1 MPRSAPDRD
10 WRAAL
15 RWSLTAAAA
24 VIGICGAYFLDG
36 YWLRA
41 LTEVFL
47 IATVA
52 QSINI
57 IAGFTGYPA
66 FGQVVFFGLGNY
78 AAAIAM
84 TTLEASFLVGALL
97 GSVICAG
104 FALLCGWPLFRL
116 KGHYFAIA
124 TLGLN
129 EAVKAVVSNWVSLT
143 KGGAGI
149 SLPLPSGPVL
159 GNTQMFY
166 IAFLALMWLSVVIVW
181 SLRRTRFGF
190 ACRAIRADEEAA
202 MATGINTLF
211 YKTGAWMLSA
221 VLAGWAG
228 SLYAYWQSYIEPSVA
243 FDIDISVKGFVIVLL
258 GGLGSALGPIVAAFA
273 LQLISTL
280 VWSHLLTLHL
290 GLMGLLIMA
299 AVLFPQEHNAW
310 AALRS
315 AVAARLRRVEL
326 RGAGA

>member
-1 MPRSAPDRD
+1 MQKSAPDRD
-10 WRAAL
+10 RRVTL
-15 RWSLTAAAA
+15 RWAPLAA
-24 VIGICGAYFLDG
+24 VTISICGAFVLDG

-47 IATVA
+47 IATIA

-57 IAGFTGYPA
+57 IAGFTGYAA

-78 AAAIAM
+78 AAAITM
-84 TTLEASFLVGALL
+84 TALAAPFVAGALL
-97 GSVICAG
+97 GSILCVG

-129 EAVKAVVSNWVSLT
+129 EGVKAVISNWVGLT

-149 SLPLPSGPVL
+149 SLPLPIGTVL
-159 GNTQMFY
+159 GNARMFY
-166 IAFLALMWLSVVIVW
+166 IAFLALMWTGVALVW

-190 ACRAIRADEEAA
+190 ACRAIRTDEEAA
-202 MATGINTLF
+202 AATGINPLL

-243 FDIDISVKGFVIVLL
+243 FDMDVSVRGFVVMLL
-258 GGLGSALGPIVAAFA
+258 GGPGSVFGPIVAALG
-273 LQLISTL
+273 LQLVSTL

-299 AVLFPQEHNAW
+299 VVLFLPEHNGW
-310 AALRS
+310 IALRG
-315 AVAARLRRVEL
+315 AVAARLRRARA
-326 RGAGA
+326 RGVGA

>member
-1 MPRSAPDRD
+1 M
-10 WRAAL
+10 
-15 RWSLTAAAA
+15 
-24 VIGICGAYFLDG
+24 
-36 YWLRA
+36 
-41 LTEVFL
+41 
-47 IATVA
+47 ATIA

-57 IAGFTGYPA
+57 IAGFTGYAA

-84 TTLEASFLVGALL
+84 TTLGAPFFAGALL
-97 GSVICAG
+97 GSAICAG

-129 EAVKAVVSNWVSLT
+129 ETVKAVVSNWVSLT

-159 GNTQMFY
+159 GNARIFY
-166 IAFLALMWLSVVIVW
+166 MAFLALMWISVVIVW

-211 YKTGAWMLSA
+211 YKSGAWMLSA

-228 SLYAYWQSYIEPSVA
+228 SLYAYWQSYIEPPVA
-243 FDIDISVKGFVIVLL
+243 FDMDVSVKGFVIVLL
-258 GGLGSALGPIVAAFA
+258 GGLGSVFGPIVAAFA

-299 AVLFPQEHNAW
+299 AVLFPPERNAW
-310 AALRS
+310 VVLRS
-315 AVAARLRRVEL
+315 AVAAGLRRIEP